1 MVNTVARFEVSRYN
15 RGQPLFDR
23 VCMEYIDN
31 HAYDITSC
39 PESHYTMWNCC
50 FIRLYSYGK
59 LPYEIDG
66 QRATERNLSRE
77 AYDEILQ
84 KVWARDNVDL
94 RYTAPR
100 AWPLFLT

>member
-1 MVNTVARFEVSRYN
+1 
-15 RGQPLFDR
+15 
-23 VCMEYIDN
+23 
-31 HAYDITSC
+31 
-39 PESHYTMWNCC
+39 MWDCC
-50 FIRLYSYGK
+50 FIQLYSYGK
-59 LPYEIDG
+59 LPYEIGD

-100 AWPLFLT
+100 AWPPFPCFTEEEFQQASDTHYSVHPLKAFSDYAIKLVQRLLYYTASE